1 MMRFAGKVI
10 AIAGGA
16 GGIGTAVS
24 RRIGAEGG
32 TVVVGDIAQSAADEV
47 AHAIESAG
55 GKALAL
61 ALDIGEEASVEAF
74 VGRAVGEL
82 GGIDGFHVNA
92 VDNSLGPVRDTDA
105 SEIDMAAYDA
115 MMHTNLR
122 GYFLCTRH
130 AVPQIGA
137 RGGGCM
143 LYTGSGAAYIGMPDR
158 PVYAMGKAAIA
169 ALMRQVASRWGP
181 RNVRANVVAPG
192 LTLHPNV
199 VAVIGEDKLAVW
211 ASEIPLPRLGTPDDI
226 AAMAAL
232 LLSDDGSYVTG
243 QVISVDGG
251 RLMRP

>member
-1 MMRFAGKVI
+1 MKRFEGRVI

-24 RRIGAEGG
+24 QRIASEGG
-32 TVVVGDIAQSAADEV
+32 TVIVGDLAHASAEEV
-47 AHAIESAG
+47 AQAIEREG
-55 GKALAL
+55 GRALPL
-61 ALDIGEEASVEAF
+61 AVDIGDEESVADF
-74 VGRAVGEL
+74 VGRAVQEF

-92 VDNSLGPVRDTDA
+92 VDSSLGPSDTDA
-105 SEIDMAAYDA
+105 SEMAMADYDE
-115 MMHTNLR
+115 MMRVNLR

-130 AVPQIGA
+130 AVPQIAA

-169 ALMRQVASRWGP
+169 ALMRQVASRWGKQS
-181 RNVRANVVAPG
+181 VRANVVSPG

-199 VAVIGEDKLAVW
+199 IAVKGGGYLEEALK
-211 ASEIPLPRLGTPDDI
+211 EIPLPRFGTPADI

-243 QVISVDGG
+243 QVIGVDGG